1 MNNDGTFQRLLES
14 FDYILLGI
22 DLFISILATVVFSI
36 YIRDASGFNA
46 SILIQTGTSL
56 ATTAVAVILT
66 GISILVTMS
75 DKRALVALRK
85 SNEYKRF
92 LFTFEFT
99 ALLALSTAVLGILL
113 QSFNY
118 DQAFLILY
126 VFLLSYSITA
136 IATVVS
142 RLITYGEKVATIA
155 ALEDLPEDLSEI
167 VRHEEDAGS
176 EENEETGEDET
187 QSERRA
193 EAAAEGNSET

>member
-14 FDYILLGI
+14 FDYVLLGL

-36 YIRDASGFNA
+36 YIQDTSAFNA
-46 SILIQTGTSL
+46 SVLVQTGTSL

-85 SNEYKRF
+85 SNEYKGF

-113 QSFNY
+113 QAFNY
-118 DQAFLILY
+118 DRALLFLY
-126 VFLLSYSITA
+126 VFLLSYSVTA
-136 IATVVS
+136 ITTVIS

-155 ALEDLPEDLSEI
+155 ALEDLPEELPEI
-167 VRHEEDAGS
+167 VRHEEEVDSG
-176 EENEETGEDET
+176 ENEE
-187 QSERRA
+187 SEK
-193 EAAAEGNSET
+193 EEV